1 MRNCY
6 RYFDKILIK
15 IETFSKWT
23 TRTFYQYVGKHTYI
37 RTEMF
42 VIKSNEAIDN
52 LRNKYTCEVSAI
64 LDFNLK
70 VYANL

>member
-1 MRNCY
+1 MRNCQ
-6 RYFDKILIK
+6 RYSGKISIK

-23 TRTFYQYVGKHTYI
+23 TRTFYQYVGKHTYM
-37 RTEMF
+37 RTEIF

-52 LRNKYTCEVSAI
+52 LRNKCTCEVSAI

-70 VYANL
+70 VFANI